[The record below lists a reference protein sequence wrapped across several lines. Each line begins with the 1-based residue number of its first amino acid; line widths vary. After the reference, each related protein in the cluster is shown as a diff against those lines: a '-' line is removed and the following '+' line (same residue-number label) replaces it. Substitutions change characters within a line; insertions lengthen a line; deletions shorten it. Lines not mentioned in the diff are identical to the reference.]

1 MAQKPISRVAI
12 IGVGIMGSGLAAE
25 WAAAGRAVTLYARD
39 EQRAAAGRERTATWL
54 RALEAGG
61 VLPPGGA
68 DGALARVRTATD
80 LAAAVDSADLVQESI
95 PEDLALKRA
104 MFADLDRL
112 CPTETILASNTSGLP
127 ITSIADGLTG
137 AARVIGTHYLNP
149 PHLMPPV
156 EVIPGRQTAPET
168 VERVLTALREIGK
181 APIVV
186 RSEVPGFLWNR
197 LQFAIMREA
206 FWLVEH
212 GVATMEEI
220 DLVMRQGLGRRWSI
234 AGPFVSLDLGGID
247 TMAKVGAYLLPELSK
262 EETLPAFL
270 LDRIAAGRYG
280 AKTGGGFYDWPPE
293 KIAATIARRD
303 TALLAALRADRAE
316 QDADSPSI
324 SSPSA

>member
-1 MAQKPISRVAI
+1 MAQGPINRVAI

-25 WAAAGRAVTLYARD
+25 WAAAGRTVTLYARD
-39 EQRAAAGRERTATWL
+39 EQRAATGRERTAAWL
-54 RALEAGG
+54 RALEEGG

-68 DGALARVRTATD
+68 DDALARVRTATD
-80 LAAAVDSADLVQESI
+80 LAAAVDGADLVQESI

-112 CPTETILASNTSGLP
+112 CPPGTILATNTSGLP
-127 ITSIADGLTG
+127 ITTIADGLAG

-156 EVIPGRQTAPET
+156 EVIPGQQTAPET
-168 VERVLTALREIGK
+168 VERVHATLTEIGK

-234 AGPFVSLDLGGID
+234 AGPFASLDLGGID
-247 TMAKVGAYLLPELSK
+247 TMAKVGAYLLPELSTDD
-262 EETLPAFL
+262 EPPAFL

-303 TALLAALRADRAE
+303 TALLAALRADRDTQATGE
-316 QDADSPSI
+316 
-324 SSPSA
+324 SSQSSLSS